1 MKTFPKTKSLATSAA
16 ILSALFLLTSWSPPD
31 LNVQIG
37 SQTHASN
44 YRGYVGGY
52 TNTLS
57 TSTLQT
63 GFGTVL
69 GNNNTAFLSAAVVAG
84 GSNTIANGSTTSAHF
99 LSGSGVFGSN
109 NTIPQSRNNL
119 LVAGTSHTVNATHSF
134 VSGNSNT
141 LNGVPV
147 GDASYCSA
155 AIGQS
160 NNVASTTGWA
170 VGYQNNSS
178 GTRSLSLG
186 SGSNASQTDST
197 AIGRYNAT
205 MTSGDVFVVGTG
217 TSSVPNTSLKAT
229 SDGSVVLGSAT
240 SGKVVLAKAQGDI
253 SMGQYTN

>member
-1 MKTFPKTKSLATSAA
+1 MKTFPKTKSLATGAA

-170 VGYQNNSS
+170 VGYQNTAS
-178 GTRSLSLG
+178 GTRSLALG
-186 SGSNASQTDST
+186 SGSKAEQPDST
-197 AIGRYNAT
+197 AIGRYNAP
-205 MTSGDVFVVGTG
+205 MASNDVLVVGSG
-217 TSSVPNTSLKAT
+217 TSDSVRSTALRVTN
-229 SDGSVVLGSAT
+229 DGGVILGR
-240 SGKVVLAKAQGDI
+240 AQGDI